1 MAAWFSLLQQSCR
14 MRESTASAGPTRM
27 NDHARVFRKAEGS
40 LFARC
45 RASVKVDAQCNLSGH
60 VTRLPH
66 LIVVCLLVA
75 GHTALASPCQF
86 ESQGEGRVAAIAGAR
101 SVRLDDGREV
111 RLTGIEATAT
121 TKQALISLLAGRD
134 VILRNA
140 DDTPDRYG
148 RQSALVFI
156 GESDISVQAMLL
168 SQGDAIVSAEITDK
182 DCAAALMSSEAEARR
197 QKKGNWADPSAIK
210 NAESPDDILA
220 GIGRFMVVEG
230 KVVSVRQA
238 GATTY
243 LNFGRNWTRGFA
255 VTISKRMLPAFETA
269 GIALK
274 SLENRRIRVRGWV
287 EGSTG
292 PRIDVRLVGQVE
304 LLGANE
310 PTGVG
315 P

>member
-1 MAAWFSLLQQSCR
+1 MAERHTATGSDRSTSSL
-14 MRESTASAGPTRM
+14 ASFEL
-27 NDHARVFRKAEGS
+27 RVERNATFPG
-40 LFARC
+40 
-45 RASVKVDAQCNLSGH
+45 N
-60 VTRLPH
+60 VTRLLH
-66 LIVVCLLVA
+66 LIVVLLLVA
-75 GHTALASPCQF
+75 GRTAFAAPCQF
-86 ESQGEGRVAAIAGAR
+86 ESQGDGRVAAIVDAR
-101 SVRLDDGREV
+101 SVRLDDGREI
-111 RLTGIEATAT
+111 RLTGIEPTAT
-121 TKQALISLLAGRD
+121 TKQALASLLVGRD
-134 VILRNA
+134 VTLRSA

-148 RQSALVFI
+148 RQGGLIFI
-156 GESDISVQAMLL
+156 GDSDTPVQAMLL
-168 SQGDAIVSAEITDK
+168 AQGDAIVSAEIADK

-220 GIGRFMVVEG
+220 GIGRFVVVEG
-230 KVVSVRQA
+230 KVLSVRQA
-238 GATTY
+238 GAMTY

-255 VTISKRMLPAFETA
+255 VTISRRALPAFETA

-287 EGSTG
+287 EGNTG

-310 PTGVG
+310 PAGVR